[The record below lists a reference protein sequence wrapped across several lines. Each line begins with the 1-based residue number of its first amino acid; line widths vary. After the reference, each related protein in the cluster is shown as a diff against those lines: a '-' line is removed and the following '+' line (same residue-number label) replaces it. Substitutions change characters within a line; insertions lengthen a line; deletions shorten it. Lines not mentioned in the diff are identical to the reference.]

1 LLDNRSR
8 SVSAAPVCEDSEE
21 KLKRVERSTD
31 LGIDAF
37 PAQDMMDVEVI
48 TRTCICLVLGGE
60 FTSTAPDPLL
70 A

>member
-1 LLDNRSR
+1 LVDKRSR

-21 KLKRVERSTD
+21 KLKRAERSTD

-48 TRTCICLVLGGE
+48 TRTCIAWSSAASLPQRHLIPC
-60 FTSTAPDPLL
+60 
-70 A
+70 